1 MFLSRRSFLVGVGA
15 VALVPVVGCA
25 AETVV
30 PLSSVEAADLA
41 FVREEEK
48 LARDVY
54 QALAAIGGPTFDNI
68 ASSEQTHMDRMKELL
83 DLYGVPDPVAGRGP
97 GEFQN
102 ADLKALYD
110 ALVSAGKA
118 SRNGA
123 LAVGLEIEEL
133 DIHDLDGVKARSSHD
148 DVRGALDELIRG
160 SRNHLRAFYGQLS
173 AVGGT
178 YQAKHIDQAVFMEIA
193 TSAQEKGGNGRFSGR

>member
-1 MFLSRRSFLVGVGA
+1 MFLARRSFLVGVGA
-15 VALVPVVGCA
+15 AVVVSAGGCA
-25 AETVV
+25 AESVV
-30 PLSSVEAADLA
+30 PLSSAEAEDLT

-54 QALAAIGGPTFDNI
+54 QALSAIGGPTFDNI
-68 ASSEQTHMDRMKELL
+68 ASSEQTHMDRVKELL

-102 ADLKALYD
+102 AELDALYD

-133 DIHDLDGVKARSSHD
+133 DIHDLDSIKARSSHD
-148 DVRGALDELIRG
+148 DVRSALDELMRG

-193 TSAQEKGGNGRFSGR
+193 TSSQEKGGK